1 MKQKTLKIA
10 AVYSHHKL
18 GDLIWQLPYL
28 NSISKNF
35 NLSITLITRSKTQA
49 KDILK
54 DHDFISEVFYC
65 EFRKKIWY
73 FFEILNLYRFFKK
86 EKFSHVFLLDK
97 ISRPA
102 IAAKLA
108 NIKNIIGPGI
118 RNQKKWLTNKNFLTD
133 EDYQNLDY
141 SDQSK
146 KMLEINNY
154 KVFETIPSLTIKK
167 ESLINIE
174 PKIDTGIKDVVSFGV
189 DSFELFKMW
198 FEESFAELANK
209 LIDANLAKKIYLI
222 AGPQNQHVVKKIINL
237 SGKNIFFDCSSLNLL
252 QVIKVIKYSNYFVG
266 NNSGPL
272 NLASALG
279 IKAFGLIAND
289 RVSEL
294 KNSNIIP
301 ILPKDYKNEINRDRE
316 GMNKLDVETVFN
328 QIKGNIT

>member
-1 MKQKTLKIA
+1 MSLKIA
-10 AVYSHHKL
+10 VVYSHHKL

-28 NSISKNF
+28 KSISKNF
-35 NLSITLITRSKTQA
+35 NLPITLITRPKTQA

-54 DHDFISEVFYC
+54 DNDYISEVFYC
-65 EFRKKIWY
+65 EFRKKLWY
-73 FFEILNLYRFFKK
+73 FFEIFNLYRFFKK
-86 EKFSHVFLLDK
+86 EKFSHIFILDK

-118 RNQKKWLTNKNFLTD
+118 KNQKKWLTNKNFLTN
-133 EDYQNLDY
+133 EDYRNLDY

-154 KVFETIPSLTIKK
+154 KVFETIPSLTIKN
-167 ESLINIE
+167 ETLINIE
-174 PKIDTGIKDVVSFGV
+174 PKIDTGTKDIVTFGV

-198 FEESFAELANK
+198 FEENFAELANK
-209 LIDANLAKKIYLI
+209 LIEANLANKIYLI
-222 AGPQNQHVVKKIINL
+222 ASQKNQDIVKKIMNL
-237 SGKNIFFDCSSLNLL
+237 SNKNHFSDCSSLNLL

-279 IKAFGLIAND
+279 VKAFGLIAND

-301 ILPKDYKNEINRDRE
+301 ILPKNYKNEINRDRD
-316 GMNKLDVETVFN
+316 GMKELDVELVFN
-328 QIKGNIT
+328 QIKDNIN

>member
-1 MKQKTLKIA
+1 MTLKIA
-10 AVYSHHKL
+10 VVYSHHKL

-28 NSISKNF
+28 KSISKNF
-35 NLSITLITRSKTQA
+35 NLPITLITRPKTQA

-54 DHDFISEVFYC
+54 DSEFINKVFYC
-65 EFRKKIWY
+65 EFRKKLWY
-73 FFEILNLYRFFKK
+73 FVEIFNLYRFFKK
-86 EKFSHVFLLDK
+86 EKFSHIFILDK

-118 RNQKKWLTNKNFLTD
+118 RNQKKWLTNKNFLTND
-133 EDYQNLDY
+133 DYQNLDY
-141 SDQSK
+141 SDQTK

-154 KVFETIPSLTIKK
+154 KIFETIPSLTIKR
-167 ESLINIE
+167 ETLNDIE
-174 PKIDTGIKDVVSFGV
+174 PKMDSTVQGVVSFGV

-198 FEESFAELANK
+198 FEENFAELANK

-222 AGPQNQHVVKKIINL
+222 ASYQNQHVINKIIYL
-237 SGKNIFFDCSSLNLL
+237 SGKKNFFDCSSLNLL

-279 IKAFGLIAND
+279 VKAFGLIAND

-294 KNSNIIP
+294 KNSNITP
-301 ILPKDYKNEINRDRE
+301 ILPKDYLNEINRDRE
-316 GMNKLDVETVFN
+316 GMKKLDVETVFN
-328 QIKGNIT
+328 QIKNKIS

>member
-1 MKQKTLKIA
+1 MSLKIA
-10 AVYSHHKL
+10 VVYSHHKL

-28 NSISKNF
+28 KSISKNF
-35 NLSITLITRSKTQA
+35 SLPITLITRPKTQA

-54 DHDFISEVFYC
+54 DNHYIQKVFYC
-65 EFRKKIWY
+65 EFRKKLWY
-73 FFEILNLYRFFKK
+73 FVEIFNLYRFFKK
-86 EKFSHVFLLDK
+86 ERFSHIFILDK

-108 NIKNIIGPGI
+108 DIKNIIGPGI
-118 RNQKKWLTNKNFLTD
+118 KNQKKWLTNKNFLTN
-133 EDYQNLDY
+133 EDYRNLDY

-167 ESLINIE
+167 ETLINIE
-174 PKIDTGIKDVVSFGV
+174 PKIDTGAKDIVTFGV

-198 FEESFAELANK
+198 FEENFAELANK

-222 AGPQNQHVVKKIINL
+222 ASPQNQHVVKKIINL
-237 SGKNIFFDCSSLNLL
+237 SGKNNFFDCSTLNLL
-252 QVIKVIKYSNYFVG
+252 QVIKVIKYSNFFVG

-279 IKAFGLIAND
+279 VKTFGLIAND

-294 KNSNIIP
+294 KNSNIKP
-301 ILPKDYKNEINRDRE
+301 ILPRNYINEINRDRE
-316 GMNKLDVETVFN
+316 GMKKLDVETVFK
-328 QIKGNIT
+328 QIKDNIN

>member
-1 MKQKTLKIA
+1 MSLKIA
-10 AVYSHHKL
+10 VVYSHHKL

-28 NSISKNF
+28 KSISKNF
-35 NLSITLITRSKTQA
+35 NLPITLITRPKTQA

-54 DHDFISEVFYC
+54 DNDYIHEVFYC
-65 EFRKKIWY
+65 EFRKKFWY
-73 FFEILNLYRFFKK
+73 FFEIFNLYRFFKK
-86 EKFSHVFLLDK
+86 ERFSHIFILDK

-108 NIKNIIGPGI
+108 TIKNIIGPGI
-118 RNQKKWLTNKNFLTD
+118 KNQKKWLTNKNFLTN

-154 KVFETIPSLTIKK
+154 KVFETIPSLIIKR
-167 ESLINIE
+167 ETLINIE
-174 PKIDTGIKDVVSFGV
+174 PKIDDSLRDIVTFGV

-198 FEESFAELANK
+198 FEENFAELANK

-222 AGPQNQHVVKKIINL
+222 ASPQNQHVVKKIINL
-237 SGKNIFFDCSSLNLL
+237 SGKNNFFDCSTLNLL
-252 QVIKVIKYSNYFVG
+252 QVIKVIKYSNFFVG

-279 IKAFGLIAND
+279 VKTFGLIAND

-294 KNSNIIP
+294 KNSNIKP
-301 ILPKDYKNEINRDRE
+301 ILPRNYINEISSS
-316 GMNKLDVETVFN
+316 KL
-328 QIKGNIT
+328 KK

>member
-1 MKQKTLKIA
+1 MSLKIA
-10 AVYSHHKL
+10 VIYSHHKL

-28 NSISKNF
+28 KSISKNF
-35 NLSITLITRSKTQA
+35 NLPITLITRPKTQA

-54 DHDFISEVFYC
+54 DNDYIREVFYC
-65 EFRKKIWY
+65 EFRKKFWY
-73 FFEILNLYRFFKK
+73 FVEIFNLYRFFKK
-86 EKFSHVFLLDK
+86 EKFSHIFILDK

-108 NIKNIIGPGI
+108 DIKNIIGPGI
-118 RNQKKWLTNKNFLTD
+118 KNQKKWLTNKNFLTN

-154 KVFETIPSLTIKK
+154 KVFETIPSLIIKT
-167 ESLINIE
+167 ETLINIE
-174 PKIDTGIKDVVSFGV
+174 PKIDDGLQDVVTFGV

-198 FEESFAELANK
+198 FEENFAELANK
-209 LIDANLAKKIYLI
+209 LIDANLAKKINLI
-222 AGPQNQHVVKKIINL
+222 ASPQNQHVVKKIINL
-237 SGKNIFFDCSSLNLL
+237 SGKNNFFDCSTLNLL

-279 IKAFGLIAND
+279 VKAFGLIAND

-294 KNSNIIP
+294 KNSNIKP
-301 ILPKDYKNEINRDRE
+301 ILPRNYINEINRDRE
-316 GMNKLDVETVFN
+316 GMKKLDVETVFKH
-328 QIKGNIT
+328 IKDNIS

>member
-1 MKQKTLKIA
+1 MSLKIA
-10 AVYSHHKL
+10 VVYSHHKL

-28 NSISKNF
+28 KSISKNF
-35 NLSITLITRSKTQA
+35 NLPITLITRPKTQA

-54 DHDFISEVFYC
+54 DNDYIHEVFYC
-65 EFRKKIWY
+65 EFRKKFWY
-73 FFEILNLYRFFKK
+73 FFEIFNLYRFFKK
-86 EKFSHVFLLDK
+86 ERFSHIFILDK

-108 NIKNIIGPGI
+108 TIKNTIGPGI
-118 RNQKKWLTNKNFLTD
+118 KNQKKWLTNKNFLTN

-154 KVFETIPSLTIKK
+154 KVFETIPSLIIKR
-167 ESLINIE
+167 ETLINIE
-174 PKIDTGIKDVVSFGV
+174 PKIDDSLRDIVTFGV

-198 FEESFAELANK
+198 FEENFAELANK

-222 AGPQNQHVVKKIINL
+222 ASPQNQHVVKKIINL
-237 SGKNIFFDCSSLNLL
+237 SGKNNFFDCSTLNLL
-252 QVIKVIKYSNYFVG
+252 QVIKVIKYSNFFVG

-279 IKAFGLIAND
+279 VKTFGLIAND

-294 KNSNIIP
+294 KNSNIKP
-301 ILPKDYKNEINRDRE
+301 ILPRNYINEINRDRE
-316 GMNKLDVETVFN
+316 GMKKLDVETVFK
-328 QIKGNIT
+328 QIKDNIN

>member
-1 MKQKTLKIA
+1 MSLKIA
-10 AVYSHHKL
+10 VVYSHHKL

-28 NSISKNF
+28 KSISKNF
-35 NLSITLITRSKTQA
+35 NLPITLITRPKTQA

-54 DHDFISEVFYC
+54 DNDYISEVFYC
-65 EFRKKIWY
+65 EFRKKLWY
-73 FFEILNLYRFFKK
+73 FVEIFNLYRFFKK
-86 EKFSHVFLLDK
+86 EKFSHIFILDK

-118 RNQKKWLTNKNFLTD
+118 KNQKKWLTNKNFLTN
-133 EDYQNLDY
+133 EDYRNLDY

-154 KVFETIPSLTIKK
+154 KVFETIPSLTIKN
-167 ESLINIE
+167 ETLINIE
-174 PKIDTGIKDVVSFGV
+174 PKIDTGTKDIVTFGV

-198 FEESFAELANK
+198 FEENFAELANK
-209 LIDANLAKKIYLI
+209 LIEANLANKIYLI
-222 AGPQNQHVVKKIINL
+222 ASQKNQDIVKKIMNL
-237 SGKNIFFDCSSLNLL
+237 SNKNYFSDCSSLNLL

-279 IKAFGLIAND
+279 VKAFGLIAND

-301 ILPKDYKNEINRDRE
+301 ILPKNYKNEINRDRD
-316 GMNKLDVETVFN
+316 GMKELDVELVFN
-328 QIKGNIT
+328 QIKDNIN

>member
-1 MKQKTLKIA
+1 MSLKIA
-10 AVYSHHKL
+10 VVYSHHKL

-28 NSISKNF
+28 KSISKNF
-35 NLSITLITRSKTQA
+35 SLPITLITRPKTQA

-54 DHDFISEVFYC
+54 DNDYIHEVFYC
-65 EFRKKIWY
+65 EFRKKFWY
-73 FFEILNLYRFFKK
+73 FFEIFNLYRFFKK
-86 EKFSHVFLLDK
+86 EKFSHIFILDK

-108 NIKNIIGPGI
+108 DIKNIIGPGI
-118 RNQKKWLTNKNFLTD
+118 KNQKKWLTNKNFLTN
-133 EDYQNLDY
+133 EDYRNLDY

-167 ESLINIE
+167 ETLINIE
-174 PKIDTGIKDVVSFGV
+174 PKIDTGAKDIVTFGV

-198 FEESFAELANK
+198 FEENFAELANK
-209 LIDANLAKKIYLI
+209 LIEANLANKIYLI
-222 AGPQNQHVVKKIINL
+222 ASQKNQNVVKKIINL
-237 SGKNIFFDCSSLNLL
+237 SNKNNFLDCSSLNLL

-279 IKAFGLIAND
+279 VKAFGLIAND

-301 ILPKDYKNEINRDRE
+301 ILPKNYKNEINRDRD
-316 GMNKLDVETVFN
+316 GMKELDVELVFN
-328 QIKGNIT
+328 QIKDNIN

>member
-1 MKQKTLKIA
+1 MSLKIA
-10 AVYSHHKL
+10 VVYSHHKL

-28 NSISKNF
+28 KSISKNF
-35 NLSITLITRSKTQA
+35 NLPITLITRPKTQA

-54 DHDFISEVFYC
+54 DNDYIHEVFYC
-65 EFRKKIWY
+65 EFRKKFWY
-73 FFEILNLYRFFKK
+73 FFEIFNLYRFFKK
-86 EKFSHVFLLDK
+86 ERFSHIFILDK

-108 NIKNIIGPGI
+108 TIKNIIGPGI
-118 RNQKKWLTNKNFLTD
+118 KNQKKWLTNKNFLTN

-154 KVFETIPSLTIKK
+154 KVFETIPSLIIKR
-167 ESLINIE
+167 ETLINIE
-174 PKIDTGIKDVVSFGV
+174 PKIDDSLRDIVTFGV

-198 FEESFAELANK
+198 FEENFAELANK

-222 AGPQNQHVVKKIINL
+222 ASPQNQHVVKKIINL
-237 SGKNIFFDCSSLNLL
+237 SGKNNFFDCSTLNLL
-252 QVIKVIKYSNYFVG
+252 QVIKVIKYSNFFVG

-279 IKAFGLIAND
+279 VKTFGLIAND

-294 KNSNIIP
+294 KNSNIKP
-301 ILPKDYKNEINRDRE
+301 ILPRNYINEINRDRE
-316 GMNKLDVETVFN
+316 GMKKLDVETVFK
-328 QIKGNIT
+328 QIKDNIN

>member
-1 MKQKTLKIA
+1 MKQKPFKIA

-28 NSISKNF
+28 KSISKNF
-35 NLSITLITRSKTQA
+35 NLPITLITRPKTQA

-54 DHDFISEVFYC
+54 DNDFIHEIHYC
-65 EFRKKIWY
+65 EFRKKLWY
-73 FFEILNLYRFFKK
+73 FVEIFNLYRFFKK
-86 EKFSHVFLLDK
+86 EKFSHIFILDK

-102 IAAKLA
+102 IAAKFA
-108 NIKNIIGPGI
+108 NIQNIIGPGI
-118 RNQKKWLTNKNFLTD
+118 KNQKKWLTNKNFLTYN
-133 EDYQNLDY
+133 DYQNLDY

-154 KVFETIPSLTIKK
+154 KVFETIPSLIINK
-167 ESLINIE
+167 ETLINIE
-174 PKIDTGIKDVVSFGV
+174 PKIDHGSQDLVSFGV

-198 FEESFAELANK
+198 FEENFAELANK
-209 LIDANLAKKIYLI
+209 LVDANLAKKIYLI
-222 AGPQNQHVVKKIINL
+222 ASPQNQRVVEKIINF
-237 SGKNIFFDCSSLNLL
+237 SSKKIFFDCSRLNLL
-252 QVIKVIKYSNYFVG
+252 QVIKVIKCSKYFVG

-279 IKAFGLIAND
+279 VKAFGLIAND

-316 GMNKLDVETVFN
+316 GMKKLDVETVFS
-328 QIKGNIT
+328 QIRVNIT

>member
-1 MKQKTLKIA
+1 MSLKIA
-10 AVYSHHKL
+10 VVYSHHKL

-28 NSISKNF
+28 KSISKNF
-35 NLSITLITRSKTQA
+35 SLPITLITRPKTQA

-54 DHDFISEVFYC
+54 DNDYISEVFYC
-65 EFRKKIWY
+65 EFRKKLWY
-73 FFEILNLYRFFKK
+73 FVEIFNLYRFFKK
-86 EKFSHVFLLDK
+86 EKFSHIFILDK

-108 NIKNIIGPGI
+108 DIKNIIGPGI
-118 RNQKKWLTNKNFLTD
+118 KNQKKWLTNKNFLTN
-133 EDYQNLDY
+133 EDYRNLDY

-167 ESLINIE
+167 ETLINIE
-174 PKIDTGIKDVVSFGV
+174 PKIDTGAKDIVTFGV

-198 FEESFAELANK
+198 FEENFAELANK
-209 LIDANLAKKIYLI
+209 LIEANLANKIYLI
-222 AGPQNQHVVKKIINL
+222 ASQKNQNVVKKIINL
-237 SGKNIFFDCSSLNLL
+237 SNKNNFLDCSSLNLL

-279 IKAFGLIAND
+279 VKAFGLIAND

-301 ILPKDYKNEINRDRE
+301 ILPKNYKNEINRDRD
-316 GMNKLDVETVFN
+316 GMKELDVELVFN
-328 QIKGNIT
+328 QIKDNIN

>member
-1 MKQKTLKIA
+1 MSLKIA
-10 AVYSHHKL
+10 VVYSHHKL

-28 NSISKNF
+28 KSISKNF
-35 NLSITLITRSKTQA
+35 NLPITLITRPKTQA

-54 DHDFISEVFYC
+54 DNNYIREVFYC
-65 EFRKKIWY
+65 EFRKKLWY
-73 FFEILNLYRFFKK
+73 FVEIFNLYRFFKK
-86 EKFSHVFLLDK
+86 EKFSHLFILDK

-108 NIKNIIGPGI
+108 DIKNIIGPGI
-118 RNQKKWLTNKNFLTD
+118 KNQKKWLTNKNFLSN

-146 KMLEINNY
+146 KILEINNY
-154 KVFETIPSLTIKK
+154 KVFETIPSLTIK
-167 ESLINIE
+167 EDTLINIE
-174 PKIDTGIKDVVSFGV
+174 PKIDNSAQGIVTFGV
-189 DSFELFKMW
+189 DSFEIFKMW
-198 FEESFAELANK
+198 FEENFAELANK

-222 AGPQNQHVVKKIINL
+222 ASPQNQNVVNKIIHL
-237 SGKNIFFDCSSLNLL
+237 SGKNNFFDCSSLNLL

-279 IKAFGLIAND
+279 VKAFGLIAND

-294 KNSNIIP
+294 KNSNIKP
-301 ILPKDYKNEINRDRE
+301 ILPQNYRNEINRERE
-316 GMNKLDVETVFN
+316 GMKKLDVETVFD
-328 QIKGNIT
+328 QIKENIN

>member
-1 MKQKTLKIA
+1 MSLKIA
-10 AVYSHHKL
+10 VVYSHHKL

-28 NSISKNF
+28 KSISKNF
-35 NLSITLITRSKTQA
+35 NLPITLITRPKTQA

-54 DHDFISEVFYC
+54 DNNYIREVFYC
-65 EFRKKIWY
+65 EFRKKLWY
-73 FFEILNLYRFFKK
+73 FVEIFNLYRFFKK
-86 EKFSHVFLLDK
+86 EKFSHLFILDK

-108 NIKNIIGPGI
+108 DIKNIIGPGI
-118 RNQKKWLTNKNFLTD
+118 KNQKKWLTNKNFLSN

-146 KMLEINNY
+146 KILEINNY
-154 KVFETIPSLTIKK
+154 KVFETIPSLTIK
-167 ESLINIE
+167 EDTLINIE
-174 PKIDTGIKDVVSFGV
+174 PKIDNSAQGIVTFGV

-198 FEESFAELANK
+198 FEENFAELANK

-222 AGPQNQHVVKKIINL
+222 ASPQNQNVVNKIIHL
-237 SGKNIFFDCSSLNLL
+237 SGKNNFFDCSSLNLL

-279 IKAFGLIAND
+279 VKAFGLIAND

-294 KNSNIIP
+294 KNSNIKP
-301 ILPKDYKNEINRDRE
+301 ILPQNYRNEINRERE
-316 GMNKLDVETVFN
+316 GMKKLDVETVFN
-328 QIKGNIT
+328 QIKENIN

>member
-1 MKQKTLKIA
+1 MSLKIA
-10 AVYSHHKL
+10 VVYSHHKL

-28 NSISKNF
+28 KSISKNF
-35 NLSITLITRSKTQA
+35 NLPITLITRPKTQA

-54 DHDFISEVFYC
+54 DNDYIDEVFYC
-65 EFRKKIWY
+65 EFRKKFWY
-73 FFEILNLYRFFKK
+73 FFEIFNLYRFFKK
-86 EKFSHVFLLDK
+86 ERFSHIFILDK

-108 NIKNIIGPGI
+108 TIKNIIGPGI
-118 RNQKKWLTNKNFLTD
+118 KNQKKWLTNKNFLTN

-154 KVFETIPSLTIKK
+154 KVFETIPSLIIKR
-167 ESLINIE
+167 ETLINIE
-174 PKIDTGIKDVVSFGV
+174 PKIDDSLRDIVTFGV

-198 FEESFAELANK
+198 FEENFAELANK

-222 AGPQNQHVVKKIINL
+222 ASPQNQHVVKKIINL
-237 SGKNIFFDCSSLNLL
+237 SGKNNFFDCSTLNLL
-252 QVIKVIKYSNYFVG
+252 QVIKVIKYSNFFVG

-279 IKAFGLIAND
+279 VKTFGLIAND

-294 KNSNIIP
+294 KNSNIKP
-301 ILPKDYKNEINRDRE
+301 ILPRNYINEINRDRE
-316 GMNKLDVETVFN
+316 GMKKLDVETVFK
-328 QIKGNIT
+328 QIKDNIY

>member
-1 MKQKTLKIA
+1 MSLKIA
-10 AVYSHHKL
+10 VVYSHHKL

-28 NSISKNF
+28 KSISKNF
-35 NLSITLITRSKTQA
+35 SLPITLITRPKTQA

-54 DHDFISEVFYC
+54 DNHYIQKVFYC
-65 EFRKKIWY
+65 EFRKKLWY
-73 FFEILNLYRFFKK
+73 FVEIFNLYRFFKK
-86 EKFSHVFLLDK
+86 EKFSHIFILDK

-108 NIKNIIGPGI
+108 DIKNIIGPGI
-118 RNQKKWLTNKNFLTD
+118 KNQKKWLTNKNFLTN
-133 EDYQNLDY
+133 EDYRNLDY

-154 KVFETIPSLTIKK
+154 KVFETIPSLTIKN
-167 ESLINIE
+167 ETLINIE
-174 PKIDTGIKDVVSFGV
+174 PKIDTGTKDIVTFGV

-198 FEESFAELANK
+198 FEENFAELANK
-209 LIDANLAKKIYLI
+209 LIEANLANKIYLI
-222 AGPQNQHVVKKIINL
+222 ASQKNQNVVKKIINL
-237 SGKNIFFDCSSLNLL
+237 SNKNNFLDCSSLNLL

-279 IKAFGLIAND
+279 VKAFGLIAND

-301 ILPKDYKNEINRDRE
+301 ILPKNYKNEINRDRD
-316 GMNKLDVETVFN
+316 GMKELDVELVFN
-328 QIKGNIT
+328 QIKDNIN

>member
-1 MKQKTLKIA
+1 MSLKISV
-10 AVYSHHKL
+10 VYSHHKL

-28 NSISKNF
+28 KSISKNF
-35 NLSITLITRSKTQA
+35 NLPITLITRPKTQA

-54 DHDFISEVFYC
+54 DNNYIREVFYC
-65 EFRKKIWY
+65 EFRKKLWY
-73 FFEILNLYRFFKK
+73 FVEIFNLYRFFKK
-86 EKFSHVFLLDK
+86 EKFSHLFILDK

-108 NIKNIIGPGI
+108 DIKNIIGPGI
-118 RNQKKWLTNKNFLTD
+118 KNQKKWLTNKNFLSN

-146 KMLEINNY
+146 KILEINNY
-154 KVFETIPSLTIKK
+154 KVFETIPSLTIK
-167 ESLINIE
+167 EDTLINIE
-174 PKIDTGIKDVVSFGV
+174 PKIDSSAQGIVTFGV
-189 DSFELFKMW
+189 DSFEIFKMW
-198 FEESFAELANK
+198 FEENFAELANK

-222 AGPQNQHVVKKIINL
+222 ASPQNQNVVNKIIHL
-237 SGKNIFFDCSSLNLL
+237 SGKNNFFDCSSLNLL

-279 IKAFGLIAND
+279 VKAFGLIAND

-294 KNSNIIP
+294 KNSNIKP
-301 ILPKDYKNEINRDRE
+301 ILPQNYRNEINRERE
-316 GMNKLDVETVFN
+316 GMKKLDVETVFN
-328 QIKGNIT
+328 QIKENIN

>member
-1 MKQKTLKIA
+1 MSLKIA
-10 AVYSHHKL
+10 VVYSHHKL

-28 NSISKNF
+28 KSISKNF
-35 NLSITLITRSKTQA
+35 SLPITLITRPKTQA

-54 DHDFISEVFYC
+54 DNHYIQKVFYC
-65 EFRKKIWY
+65 EFRKKLWY
-73 FFEILNLYRFFKK
+73 FVEIFNLYRFFKK
-86 EKFSHVFLLDK
+86 EKFSHIFILDK

-108 NIKNIIGPGI
+108 DIKNIIGPGI
-118 RNQKKWLTNKNFLTD
+118 KNQKKWLTNKNFLTN

-167 ESLINIE
+167 ETLINIE
-174 PKIDTGIKDVVSFGV
+174 PKIDTGAKDIVTFGV

-198 FEESFAELANK
+198 FEENFAELANK
-209 LIDANLAKKIYLI
+209 LIEANLANKIYLI
-222 AGPQNQHVVKKIINL
+222 ASQKNQNVVKKIINL
-237 SGKNIFFDCSSLNLL
+237 SNKNNFLDCSSLNLL

-279 IKAFGLIAND
+279 VKAFGLIAND

-301 ILPKDYKNEINRDRE
+301 ILPKNYKNEINRDRD
-316 GMNKLDVETVFN
+316 GMKELDVELVFN
-328 QIKGNIT
+328 QIKHNIN

>member
-1 MKQKTLKIA
+1 MSLKIA
-10 AVYSHHKL
+10 VVYSHHKL

-28 NSISKNF
+28 KSISKNF
-35 NLSITLITRSKTQA
+35 NLPITLITRPKTQA

-54 DHDFISEVFYC
+54 DNNCIREVFYC
-65 EFRKKIWY
+65 EFRKKLWY
-73 FFEILNLYRFFKK
+73 FVEIFNLYRFFKK
-86 EKFSHVFLLDK
+86 EKFSHLFILDK

-108 NIKNIIGPGI
+108 GIKNIIGPGI
-118 RNQKKWLTNKNFLTD
+118 KNQKKWLTNKNFLSN

-146 KMLEINNY
+146 KILEINNY
-154 KVFETIPSLTIKK
+154 KVFETIPSLTIK
-167 ESLINIE
+167 EETLINIE
-174 PKIDTGIKDVVSFGV
+174 PKIDTSAQGIVTFGV

-198 FEESFAELANK
+198 FEENFAELANK

-222 AGPQNQHVVKKIINL
+222 ASPQNQNVVNKIMHL
-237 SGKNIFFDCSSLNLL
+237 SGKNNFFDCSSLNLL

-279 IKAFGLIAND
+279 VKAFGLIAND

-294 KNSNIIP
+294 KNSNIKP
-301 ILPKDYKNEINRDRE
+301 ILPQNYRNEINRERE
-316 GMNKLDVETVFN
+316 GMKKLDVQTVFN
-328 QIKGNIT
+328 QIKDNIN

>member
-1 MKQKTLKIA
+1 MSLKIA
-10 AVYSHHKL
+10 VVYSHHKL

-28 NSISKNF
+28 KSISKNF
-35 NLSITLITRSKTQA
+35 SLPITLITRPKTQA

-54 DHDFISEVFYC
+54 DNHYIQKVFYC
-65 EFRKKIWY
+65 EFRKKLWY
-73 FFEILNLYRFFKK
+73 FVEIFNLYRFFKK
-86 EKFSHVFLLDK
+86 EKFSHIFILDK

-108 NIKNIIGPGI
+108 DIKNIIGPGI
-118 RNQKKWLTNKNFLTD
+118 KNQKKWLTNKNFLTN
-133 EDYQNLDY
+133 EDYRNLDY

-167 ESLINIE
+167 ETLINIE
-174 PKIDTGIKDVVSFGV
+174 PKIDTGAKDIVTFGV

-198 FEESFAELANK
+198 FEENFAELANK
-209 LIDANLAKKIYLI
+209 LIEANLANKIYLI
-222 AGPQNQHVVKKIINL
+222 ASQKNQNVVKKIINL
-237 SGKNIFFDCSSLNLL
+237 SNKNNFLDCSSLNLL

-279 IKAFGLIAND
+279 VKAFGLIAND

-301 ILPKDYKNEINRDRE
+301 ILPKNYKNEINRDRD
-316 GMNKLDVETVFN
+316 GMKELDVELVFN
-328 QIKGNIT
+328 QIKDNIN